1 MRLQD
6 RSVGHHQAAKLR
18 LKAKPR
24 SLSATS
30 SGSQRSMISSAN
42 SADAFPGPAASAA
55 LFRFRKR
62 WVAKKGRTSPGVAR
76 CGPSIRNA
84 ASYSQNE
91 TGATGGAHLGSR
103 ADRSDANIAT
113 SGGTSS
119 SDLHLMISSANSVDT
134 SRAVPFGMST
144 SSTCT
149 APVYSPRISRIRTVS
164 QAQNKWGFPRR
175 ERAVV
180 TRLS

>member
-6 RSVGHHQAAKLR
+6 RSVGHHQAAKLRLKAKPLR

-76 CGPSIRNA
+76 CGPSTRNA

-119 SDLHLMISSANSVDT
+119 SDLHLMISSAKFRGYVARGAVRHVDLKYLYGAGIFAPHQQDQD
-134 SRAVPFGMST
+134 SL
-144 SSTCT
+144 SST
-149 APVYSPRISRIRTVS
+149 
-164 QAQNKWGFPRR
+164 K
-175 ERAVV
+175 
-180 TRLS
+180 